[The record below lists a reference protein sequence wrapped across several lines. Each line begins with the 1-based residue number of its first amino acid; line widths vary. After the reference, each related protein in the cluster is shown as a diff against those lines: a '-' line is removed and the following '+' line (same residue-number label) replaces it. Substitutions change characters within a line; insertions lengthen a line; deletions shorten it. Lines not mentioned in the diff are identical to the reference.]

1 MVQSK
6 AATVSDYLSEL
17 PAERREAIEAV
28 RKAILANLAD
38 GFEEIMDFGMIAYV
52 VPLSRYPKT
61 YNMKPLMY
69 AALASQKNHMAVYL
83 MCLYSDGRI
92 EDWFTQAYGASGKKL
107 DMGKSCVRFRK
118 LEDLPLDVV
127 GQAVARMSV
136 DDFIA
141 SYERARG

>member
-6 AATVSDYLSEL
+6 AASVSDYLSEL
-17 PAERREAIEAV
+17 PAERQEAIEAV
-28 RKAILANLAD
+28 RNAILANLAD

-61 YNMKPLMY
+61 YNKKPLMY
-69 AALASQKNHMAVYL
+69 AALTSQKNHMAVYL

-92 EDWFTQAYGASGKKL
+92 ED
-107 DMGKSCVRFRK
+107 
-118 LEDLPLDVV
+118 
-127 GQAVARMSV
+127 
-136 DDFIA
+136 FIA